1 MDKYLGRG
9 LERMPWTEM
18 SQAEFLQFVVSFPA
32 GLPRL
37 MADDV
42 MLKVSIALMEQAV
55 RDPERLYRSVYKILH
70 NKGYRTSNNGDELKP
85 TSIQETNKTTSTNGG
100 KGQLSATEKISSIF
114 NKKNAGLKCK
124 TNSNSNNSISSNE
137 VPPSPKAVLSRSS
150 RLGSIKTIT
159 TPTLQ
164 RKCKLNDLKES
175 IIENETEGCNEND
188 EHSSPNS
195 RPNSMI
201 IQVPVA

>member
-1 MDKYLGRG
+1 
-9 LERMPWTEM
+9 MPWTEM

-70 NKGYRTSNNGDELKP
+70 NKGYRTSNNGDELKH

-114 NKKNAGLKCK
+114 NKKNDGLKCK
-124 TNSNSNNSISSNE
+124 ANSNSNNSINSTNSNE
-137 VPPSPKAVLSRSS
+137 APPSPKAVLSRSS